1 MNTQENTMDMTLNE
15 VVVHINEFVDD
26 ATLHELEQGIR
37 RDQGVISV
45 GMRPNQSHL
54 MVVVY
59 DSAVARASSILHNFQ
74 ERGLH
79 AQLIGM

>member
-1 MNTQENTMDMTLNE
+1 MNTTLNE
-15 VVVHINEFVDD
+15 VVIHLNESVDE
-26 ATLHELEQGIR
+26 ATLEELEQGIR

-45 GMRPNQSHL
+45 GHQANKHHL
-54 MVVVY
+54 LVVVY
-59 DSAVARASSILHNFQ
+59 DSEVARASNFLHTFQ

>member
-1 MNTQENTMDMTLNE
+1 MNTTLNE
-15 VVVHINEFVDD
+15 VVVHINEAVDEVTFND
-26 ATLHELEQGIR
+26 LEQGIR

-45 GMRPNQSHL
+45 GRRHNQDHL

-59 DSAVARASSILHNFQ
+59 DSAVARAASILHNFR

>member
-1 MNTQENTMDMTLNE
+1 MNTTLNE
-15 VVVHINEFVDD
+15 VVVHINESVDE
-26 ATLHELEQGIR
+26 ATLDDLEQGIR
-37 RDQGVISV
+37 QDPGVVSV
-45 GMRPNQSHL
+45 GHQSSKNHL

-59 DSAVARASSILHNFQ
+59 DSEVARASNILHNFR

>member
-1 MNTQENTMDMTLNE
+1 MNTTLNE
-15 VVVHINEFVDD
+15 VVVHINESVDE
-26 ATLHELEQGIR
+26 ATYDDLERGIR
-37 RDQGVISV
+37 RDCGVVSV
-45 GMRPNQSHL
+45 GRQPTQKHL

-59 DSAVARASSILHNFQ
+59 DSAIARASSILHNFK

>member
-1 MNTQENTMDMTLNE
+1 MNTTLNE
-15 VVVHINEFVDD
+15 VVVHINESVDE
-26 ATLHELEQGIR
+26 AALHKLEQGIR
-37 RDQGVISV
+37 LDQGVISV
-45 GMRPNQSHL
+45 GHRPSQNHL

-59 DSAVARASSILHNFQ
+59 DSAVTRAASILHTFQ

>member
-1 MNTQENTMDMTLNE
+1 MNTTLNE
-15 VVVHINEFVDD
+15 VVVHINENVDESMFD
-26 ATLHELEQGIR
+26 DLEQGIR
-37 RDQGVISV
+37 GDQGVVSV
-45 GMRPNQSHL
+45 GHQANQNHL

-59 DSAVARASSILHNFQ
+59 DSEVARASNILHHFQ

>member
-1 MNTQENTMDMTLNE
+1 MSTTLSE
-15 VVVHINEFVDD
+15 VVVHLDESVDE
-26 ATLHELEQGIR
+26 ATLNDLEQGIR
-37 RDQGVISV
+37 LDQGIISV
-45 GMRPNQSHL
+45 GHRPNQNHL

-59 DSAVARASSILHNFQ
+59 DSALARASSILHNFR

>member
-1 MNTQENTMDMTLNE
+1 MDTTLNE
-15 VVVHINEFVDD
+15 IVVHVDEPVD
-26 ATLHELEQGIR
+26 ETLFAELERGIR
-37 RDQGVISV
+37 QDRGVVSV
-45 GMRPNQSHL
+45 GRHPGREHL

-59 DSAVARASSILHNFQ
+59 DADVARASTLLHTFQ

>member
-1 MNTQENTMDMTLNE
+1 MDTTLNE
-15 VVVHINEFVDD
+15 VVIHLNENVDET
-26 ATLHELEQGIR
+26 TLDELEQGIR

-45 GMRPNQSHL
+45 GHQANQNHL
-54 MVVVY
+54 LVVVY
-59 DSAVARASSILHNFQ
+59 DSEVARASSFLHTFQ

>member
-1 MNTQENTMDMTLNE
+1 MNTTLNE
-15 VVVHINEFVDD
+15 VVIHLNESVDE
-26 ATLHELEQGIR
+26 ATLEELEQGIR

-45 GMRPNQSHL
+45 GHQANKNHL
-54 MVVVY
+54 LVVVY
-59 DSAVARASSILHNFQ
+59 DSEVARASNFLHTFQ